1 MRMEN
6 IKESSV
12 GTSITPPKRRFGK
25 VYNIQ
30 PFIISKNMNTKVCLL
45 CRVSTQAQD
54 YEYQVNLLSD
64 IAKSRNWDIAK
75 VFANKVSGAKKNEE
89 RTEIMELVEYVKN
102 NKVDKVLCTEI
113 SRLGRSTLEA
123 LKVIEILNEHKVC
136 LYLANYGL
144 ETLDKD
150 GNVNPTCHLICTILL
165 EVGQIE
171 RSTIRARMSMG
182 YQEYLNKRK
191 ADKENHPLGR
201 PTKYKKSDNAYRE
214 QYQKE
219 ISLLRKGIS
228 LRNVSS
234 ITGTSIGTLRK
245 LKIYV

>member
-1 MRMEN
+1 MSE
-6 IKESSV
+6 
-12 GTSITPPKRRFGK
+12 
-25 VYNIQ
+25 
-30 PFIISKNMNTKVCLL
+30 KVCLL

-54 YEYQVNLLSD
+54 YEYQINLLTD
-64 IAKSRNWDIAK
+64 IAKSRNWEVVK
-75 VFANKVSGAKKNEE
+75 VFANKISGAKKNEE
-89 RTEIMELVEYVKN
+89 RSEIMELIEYVKN
-102 NKVDKVLCTEI
+102 NKVEKVLCTEI

-123 LKVIEILNEHKVC
+123 LKVIELLNENKVC

-144 ETLDKD
+144 ETLNRD
-150 GNVNPTCHLICTILL
+150 GSINPTCHLICTILL

-171 RSTIRARMSMG
+171 RSTIRTRMAMG

-191 ADKENHPLGR
+191 TDKENHPLGR
-201 PTKYKKSDNAYRE
+201 PTKYKKSDSTYRE

-234 ITGTSIGTLRK
+234 LTGTSIGTLRK
-245 LKIYV
+245 LKVFI